1 MTFTHQT
8 RLGRRRLAGLA
19 AGAGALALLPALRPR
34 PAAAEAATLTLVAY
48 STPREAYEALIPR
61 FQATDA
67 GRDVRFQTSFGA
79 SGDQSRA
86 VAGGLPADVVAFS
99 LAPDVTR
106 LVKAGLVAE
115 TWADDPFKG
124 MVTDSVVVLA
134 TRPGNP
140 KGIKGWDDMVREG
153 VEVVMPNPITS
164 GGARWNVM
172 AAWGAQTKAAGKS
185 EEEATAYLA
194 ELFRHVAVQDKS
206 ARESLQTFLG
216 GKGDV
221 LISYENEAIAARQ
234 AGEAI
239 AWTVPDATI
248 LIENPVAVVTES
260 AHPDR
265 AQAFVDF
272 LRTAPAQAVFAE
284 TGYRPVLKEV
294 AATPA
299 AGAFPAPATLFT
311 IDDFGG
317 WAEVGP
323 KFFDPDNGI
332 VATVQQP

>member
-1 MTFTHQT
+1 
-8 RLGRRRLAGLA
+8 
-19 AGAGALALLPALRPR
+19 
-34 PAAAEAATLTLVAY
+34 
-48 STPREAYEALIPR
+48 
-61 FQATDA
+61 
-67 GRDVRFQTSFGA
+67 
-79 SGDQSRA
+79 
-86 VAGGLPADVVAFS
+86 
-99 LAPDVTR
+99 
-106 LVKAGLVAE
+106 
-115 TWADDPFKG
+115 
-124 MVTDSVVVLA
+124 
-134 TRPGNP
+134 
-140 KGIKGWDDMVREG
+140 
-153 VEVVMPNPITS
+153 MPNPITS

-272 LRTAPAQAVFAE
+272 LRTAPAQQVFAE
-284 TGYRPVLKEV
+284 KGYRPVLKEV

-299 AGAFPAPATLFT
+299 AGAFPVPATLFT

-317 WAEVGP
+317 WDEVGP

-332 VATVQQP
+332 VAKVQQQ